1 MRNSNRRA
9 AVLERAAPIFN
20 RNGYAG
26 TSIAAI
32 LEATN
37 LEKGGLYNYFAS
49 KEELALETFDYSWAR
64 VREYFAKALHG
75 TESGMPRLHAYVDA
89 FVRYIER
96 PVVDGGC
103 PLANAALEADDAL
116 PFLRDRVASAIG
128 DIRAFLLHEID
139 RAIAKEQ
146 VAKTIDRDA
155 IAHFIIATLEG
166 TMMLARSIR
175 TRRDTRSVAV
185 TLHAWLNGLEN
196 A

>member
-37 LEKGGLYNYFAS
+37 LEKGGLYNHFAS

-116 PFLRDRVASAIG
+116 PFLRERVASAIG
-128 DIRAFLLHEID
+128 DIRTFLLHEID
-139 RAIAKEQ
+139 RAVAKEQ
-146 VAKTIDRDA
+146 VANTIDREA
-155 IAHFIIATLEG
+155 VAHFIIATLEG
-166 TMMLARSIR
+166 TMMLARSVR
-175 TRRDTRSVAV
+175 TRRNTRSVAV
-185 TLHAWLNGLEN
+185 TLHAWLNGLEKR
-196 A
+196 